1 MPVTTLSIPSIS
13 QLSPAGVQSLQD
25 AARLESGIRISIG
38 SGQYSVHYVQLLDGF
53 SVEPVRGGLLDR
65 LLGREHRMERR
76 AVALERQLNG
86 GVDFL
91 SSVNNYFQ
99 SVMAEH
105 RENKTSNKILMEKIN
120 SCLFRPDSNHFS
132 CPESF
137 LTCPITLD
145 TPETG
150 VFMRNSRGAEIC
162 SLYDKDALVQL
173 VETGGAHPLSREPI
187 TESMIMRKDEC
198 HFDTKREAFCIKVI
212 INDINIVLCTFIF
225 Y

>member
-1 MPVTTLSIPSIS
+1 PVTTLSIPSIS

-198 HFDTKREAFCIKVI
+198 HFDTKREAFCCK
-212 INDINIVLCTFIF
+212 
-225 Y
+225 

>member
-13 QLSPAGVQSLQD
+13 QLSPARVQSLQD

-105 RENKTSNKILMEKIN
+105 RENKTGNKILMEKIN

-198 HFDTKREAFCIKVI
+198 HFDTKREAFCCK
-212 INDINIVLCTFIF
+212 
-225 Y
+225 

>member
-91 SSVNNYFQ
+91 SGVNNYFQ

-120 SCLFRPDSNHFS
+120 SCVFRPDSNHFS

-198 HFDTKREAFCIKVI
+198 HFDAKREAFCCK
-212 INDINIVLCTFIF
+212 
-225 Y
+225 

>member
-1 MPVTTLSIPSIS
+1 M
-13 QLSPAGVQSLQD
+13 QD

-91 SSVNNYFQ
+91 RVLITIFRVSWQN
-99 SVMAEH
+99 
-105 RENKTSNKILMEKIN
+105 TEKIKQ
-120 SCLFRPDSNHFS
+120 
-132 CPESF
+132 
-137 LTCPITLD
+137 
-145 TPETG
+145 
-150 VFMRNSRGAEIC
+150 V
-162 SLYDKDALVQL
+162 
-173 VETGGAHPLSREPI
+173 
-187 TESMIMRKDEC
+187 
-198 HFDTKREAFCIKVI
+198 IK
-212 INDINIVLCTFIF
+212 

>member
-137 LTCPITLD
+137 LTCLITLD

-198 HFDTKREAFCIKVI
+198 HFDTKREAFCCK
-212 INDINIVLCTFIF
+212 
-225 Y
+225 

>member
-65 LLGREHRMERR
+65 LLGREHRMDRR

-105 RENKTSNKILMEKIN
+105 RENKTGNKILMEKIN
-120 SCLFRPDSNHFS
+120 SCVFRPDSNHFS

-145 TPETG
+145 TPETE

-198 HFDTKREAFCIKVI
+198 HFDTKREAFCCK
-212 INDINIVLCTFIF
+212 
-225 Y
+225 

>member
-120 SCLFRPDSNHFS
+120 SCLFRPHSNHFS

-198 HFDTKREAFCIKVI
+198 HFDTKREAFCCK
-212 INDINIVLCTFIF
+212 
-225 Y
+225 

>member
-105 RENKTSNKILMEKIN
+105 RENKTSNKTLMEKIN

-198 HFDTKREAFCIKVI
+198 HFDTKREAFCCK
-212 INDINIVLCTFIF
+212 
-225 Y
+225 

>member
-105 RENKTSNKILMEKIN
+105 RENKTSNKTLMEKIN

-145 TPETG
+145 TPANG
-150 VFMRNSRGAEIC
+150 VFMRNSQGAEIC

-198 HFDTKREAFCIKVI
+198 HFDTKREAFCCK
-212 INDINIVLCTFIF
+212 
-225 Y
+225 

>member
-145 TPETG
+145 TPANG
-150 VFMRNSRGAEIC
+150 VFMRNSQGAEIC
-162 SLYDKDALVQL
+162 SLYDKDTLVQL

-198 HFDTKREAFCIKVI
+198 HFDSKKES
-212 INDINIVLCTFIF
+212 
-225 Y
+225 

>member
-13 QLSPAGVQSLQD
+13 QLSPARVQSLQD

-65 LLGREHRMERR
+65 LLGREHRMDRR

-105 RENKTSNKILMEKIN
+105 RENKTGNKILMEKIN

-173 VETGGAHPLSREPI
+173 VETGGTHPLSREPI

-198 HFDTKREAFCIKVI
+198 HFDAKREAFCCK
-212 INDINIVLCTFIF
+212 
-225 Y
+225 

>member
-1 MPVTTLSIPSIS
+1 R
-13 QLSPAGVQSLQD
+13 VQSLQD

-65 LLGREHRMERR
+65 LLGREHRMDRR

-198 HFDTKREAFCIKVI
+198 HFDTKREAFCCK
-212 INDINIVLCTFIF
+212 
-225 Y
+225 

>member
-145 TPETG
+145 TPANG
-150 VFMRNSRGAEIC
+150 VFMRNSQGAEIC
-162 SLYDKDALVQL
+162 SLYDKDTLVQL

-198 HFDTKREAFCIKVI
+198 HFDSKKESFVAS
-212 INDINIVLCTFIF
+212 DA
-225 Y
+225 

>member
-13 QLSPAGVQSLQD
+13 QLSPARVQSLQD

-105 RENKTSNKILMEKIN
+105 RENKTGNKILMEKIN

-198 HFDTKREAFCIKVI
+198 HFDAKREAFCCK
-212 INDINIVLCTFIF
+212 
-225 Y
+225 

>member
-53 SVEPVRGGLLDR
+53 SVEPVRGGLLDG

-198 HFDTKREAFCIKVI
+198 HFDTKREAFCCK
-212 INDINIVLCTFIF
+212 
-225 Y
+225 

>member
-13 QLSPAGVQSLQD
+13 QLSPARVQSLQD

-65 LLGREHRMERR
+65 LLGREHRMDRR

-105 RENKTSNKILMEKIN
+105 RENKTGNKILMEKIN
-120 SCLFRPDSNHFS
+120 SCVFGTDSNDFS

-173 VETGGAHPLSREPI
+173 VETGGTHPLSREPI

-198 HFDTKREAFCIKVI
+198 HFDAKREAFCCK
-212 INDINIVLCTFIF
+212 
-225 Y
+225 

>member
-91 SSVNNYFQ
+91 SSVNSYFQ

-187 TESMIMRKDEC
+187 TESMIVRKDEC
-198 HFDTKREAFCIKVI
+198 HFDTKREAFCCK
-212 INDINIVLCTFIF
+212 
-225 Y
+225 

>member
-120 SCLFRPDSNHFS
+120 SCVFRPDSNHFS

-173 VETGGAHPLSREPI
+173 IETGGAHPLSREPI

-198 HFDTKREAFCIKVI
+198 HFDTKREAFCCK
-212 INDINIVLCTFIF
+212 
-225 Y
+225 

>member
-91 SSVNNYFQ
+91 RSVNNYFQ

-145 TPETG
+145 TPANG
-150 VFMRNSRGAEIC
+150 VFMRNSQGAEIC
-162 SLYDKDALVQL
+162 SLYDKDTLVQL

-198 HFDTKREAFCIKVI
+198 HFDTKREAFCCK
-212 INDINIVLCTFIF
+212 
-225 Y
+225 

>member
-38 SGQYSVHYVQLLDGF
+38 GGQYSVHYVQLLDGF

-198 HFDTKREAFCIKVI
+198 HFDTKREAFCCK
-212 INDINIVLCTFIF
+212 
-225 Y
+225 

>member
-173 VETGGAHPLSREPI
+173 VETGGSHPLSREPI

-198 HFDTKREAFCIKVI
+198 HFDTKREAFCCK
-212 INDINIVLCTFIF
+212 
-225 Y
+225 

>member
-187 TESMIMRKDEC
+187 TESMIMRKDE
-198 HFDTKREAFCIKVI
+198 
-212 INDINIVLCTFIF
+212 
-225 Y
+225 

>member
-105 RENKTSNKILMEKIN
+105 RENKTSNKILIEKIN

-198 HFDTKREAFCIKVI
+198 HFDTKREAFCCK
-212 INDINIVLCTFIF
+212 
-225 Y
+225 

>member
-173 VETGGAHPLSREPI
+173 VETGGTHPLSREPI

-198 HFDTKREAFCIKVI
+198 HFDAKREAFCCK
-212 INDINIVLCTFIF
+212 
-225 Y
+225 

>member
-91 SSVNNYFQ
+91 RSVNNYFQ

-105 RENKTSNKILMEKIN
+105 RENKTSNKTLMEKIN

-198 HFDTKREAFCIKVI
+198 HFDTKREAFCCK
-212 INDINIVLCTFIF
+212 
-225 Y
+225 

>member
-25 AARLESGIRISIG
+25 ATRLESGIRISIG

-65 LLGREHRMERR
+65 LLGREHRMDRR

-105 RENKTSNKILMEKIN
+105 RENKTGNKILMEKIN
-120 SCLFRPDSNHFS
+120 SCVFGTDSNHFS

-145 TPETG
+145 KPENG
-150 VFMRNSRGAEIC
+150 VFM
-162 SLYDKDALVQL
+162 
-173 VETGGAHPLSREPI
+173 
-187 TESMIMRKDEC
+187 
-198 HFDTKREAFCIKVI
+198 
-212 INDINIVLCTFIF
+212 
-225 Y
+225 

>member
-65 LLGREHRMERR
+65 LLGREHRMDRR

-105 RENKTSNKILMEKIN
+105 RENKTGNKILMEKIN

-187 TESMIMRKDEC
+187 TESMIMRK
-198 HFDTKREAFCIKVI
+198 
-212 INDINIVLCTFIF
+212 
-225 Y
+225 

>member
-150 VFMRNSRGAEIC
+150 VFMRNSRGAAIC

-198 HFDTKREAFCIKVI
+198 HFDTKREAFCCK
-212 INDINIVLCTFIF
+212 
-225 Y
+225 

>member
-65 LLGREHRMERR
+65 LLGRENRMERR

-91 SSVNNYFQ
+91 RSVNNYFQ

-198 HFDTKREAFCIKVI
+198 HFDTKREAFCCK
-212 INDINIVLCTFIF
+212 
-225 Y
+225 

>member
-120 SCLFRPDSNHFS
+120 SCVFRPDSNHFS

-198 HFDTKREAFCIKVI
+198 HFDTKREAFC
-212 INDINIVLCTFIF
+212 C
-225 Y
+225 

>member
-13 QLSPAGVQSLQD
+13 QLSPAEVQSLQD

-198 HFDTKREAFCIKVI
+198 HFDTKREAFCCK
-212 INDINIVLCTFIF
+212 
-225 Y
+225 

>member
-173 VETGGAHPLSREPI
+173 VETGGDHPLSREPI

-198 HFDTKREAFCIKVI
+198 HFDTKREAFCCK
-212 INDINIVLCTFIF
+212 
-225 Y
+225 

>member
-76 AVALERQLNG
+76 AVALDRQLNG

-198 HFDTKREAFCIKVI
+198 HFDTKREAFCCK
-212 INDINIVLCTFIF
+212 
-225 Y
+225 

>member
-91 SSVNNYFQ
+91 SSVNSYFQ

-198 HFDTKREAFCIKVI
+198 HFDT
-212 INDINIVLCTFIF
+212 
-225 Y
+225 